1 VSGLAGILLAAG
13 SARRF
18 GANKLLATA
27 SDSVAVAAR
36 AARNLCAVLP
46 DAVAIVRPGDVPL
59 SQCLSGTGIAICEC
73 ADADR
78 GMGASLACGVAAR
91 HEADGWLVA
100 LADMPFVR
108 PETIAAIVGAMLGGA
123 EIVVPRHEGQRGHP
137 VGFSR
142 DFRNALLALDAD
154 AGGRQIISNNE
165 TRVTWLDVDDSGI
178 ARDIDTVADLMA
190 SRR

>member
-1 VSGLAGILLAAG
+1 MSGLAGILLAAG
-13 SARRF
+13 SATRF

-46 DAVAIVRPGDVPL
+46 DSVAIVRPGDAPL
-59 SQCLSGTGIAICEC
+59 SQCLVGTGIAICEC
-73 ADADR
+73 ADADY

-91 HEADGWLVA
+91 HEARGWLVA

-108 PETIAAIVGAMLGGA
+108 PDTIAAIVGAMLGGA
-123 EIVVPRHEGQRGHP
+123 AIVVPRHAGQRGHP
-137 VGFSR
+137 VAFSR
-142 DFRNALLALDAD
+142 EFREALLALNTD
-154 AGGRQIISNNE
+154 AGGRHIISRNE
-165 TRVTWLDVDDSGI
+165 MRVTWLDVDDPGI
-178 ARDIDTVADLMA
+178 AHDIDTLADLMA